1 MRLKK
6 VIALATMSVLLIS
19 SLAGC
24 GSKGGSY
31 PGKNVNVI
39 VPFGAGGNTD
49 MSIRALLNTATEQ
62 VDDAYTF
69 VVENK
74 TGDGGLVWKRWRI
87 PMRMVIP

>member
-1 MRLKK
+1 MKLKK

-31 PGKNVNVI
+31 PSKNVNVI

-49 MSIRALLNTATEQ
+49 MSNPRVAEYRYGA
-62 VDDAYTF
+62 
-69 VVENK
+69 
-74 TGDGGLVWKRWRI
+74 GGRCVHLRG
-87 PMRMVIP
+87 

>member
-74 TGDGGLVWKRWRI
+74 TGDGGFGVGCGDAG
-87 PMRMVIP
+87 VAED